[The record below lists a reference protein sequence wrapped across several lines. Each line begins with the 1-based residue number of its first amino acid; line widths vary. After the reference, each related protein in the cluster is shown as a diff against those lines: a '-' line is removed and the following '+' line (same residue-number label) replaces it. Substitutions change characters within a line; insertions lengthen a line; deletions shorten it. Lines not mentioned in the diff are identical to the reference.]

1 MKKLLVMAVAI
12 VALCACGGKGGDTV
26 LRYRGVSLQQPVA
39 QLVDS
44 LRAIGF
50 VVDSAASDSGTT
62 LVFAHPTEVCRVLL
76 AYKGDQVVALQ
87 EDYALSSND
96 STRQLWQQLRDG
108 LEKELGTWP
117 DCPVLKDDHKEANFE
132 SAGGFISVLLENTY
146 SPNVHVRYT
155 PKPSK

>member
-1 MKKLLVMAVAI
+1 MLVMAVAF
-12 VALCACGGKGGDTV
+12 VLLCACGGKGGDSV
-26 LRYRGVSLQQPVA
+26 LRYRGVSLNQPVA

-44 LRAIGF
+44 LCAQGF
-50 VVDSAASDSGTT
+50 SIDSAASVSGSTWV
-62 LVFAHPTEVCRVLL
+62 LAHPREVCRVLV
-76 AYKGDQVVALQ
+76 AYRDGSVVALQ

-108 LEKELGTWP
+108 FEKELGTWP

-132 SAGGFISVLLENTY
+132 SEGGFISVLLENTY

-155 PKPSK
+155 PKRK